1 MSVVIALTGAS
12 GNMGR
17 ECLRQ
22 LLELQEVE
30 KVKILVRKG
39 SRKDRNFVNAVRRT
53 AGKRVEVVKG
63 DLADADSCREL
74 VKGTDYVFHVGAI
87 IPPASDHD
95 PEGTKLAN
103 HVGTRNM
110 VDAVEEIKENQPK
123 FVHVSTVALYGH
135 RNYLH
140 PWGRVGD
147 PLLPSVYD
155 VYAASKLKGERYVLD
170 SNLKCWAV
178 LRQTAMLHYNMMQ
191 DNMSDGLMFH
201 TCINVP
207 LEWSTSRDS
216 GLLVKRIVER
226 DLKGEVD
233 GFWKKCYNIG
243 GGETNRVTGYDTY
256 AKLLTTIGC
265 DIEKVMNPGW
275 NSIRNFHGLWFADGD
290 ELNDLFDFQH
300 DTIDEF
306 CEAIVKKFP
315 FYKAA
320 KIVPSRVISSIGFK
334 RLLKHINSPLE
345 WVKKED
351 KGRVR
356 AFFGSPDNLKCMV
369 KSWNKFPVLAKG
381 EVADGNIDYDAI
393 RKTENLRKYGFLL
406 NHGYDETKPDSE
418 LDIEDMRGAA
428 EYRGGKCL
436 SGSMIKGD
444 LYTKLEWE
452 CHDGHKFWASPYTV
466 LKAGHWC
473 PVCCQP
479 EPWDFDRLAKF
490 MPFYAQV
497 WYDSHAREENTEYF
511 FNGDK
516 AMYRRF

>member
-1 MSVVIALTGAS
+1 M
-12 GNMGR
+12 
-17 ECLRQ
+17 
-22 LLELQEVE
+22 
-30 KVKILVRKG
+30 
-39 SRKDRNFVNAVRRT
+39 
-53 AGKRVEVVKG
+53 
-63 DLADADSCREL
+63 
-74 VKGTDYVFHVGAI
+74 
-87 IPPASDHD
+87 
-95 PEGTKLAN
+95 
-103 HVGTRNM
+103 
-110 VDAVEEIKENQPK
+110 
-123 FVHVSTVALYGH
+123 
-135 RNYLH
+135 
-140 PWGRVGD
+140 
-147 PLLPSVYD
+147 
-155 VYAASKLKGERYVLD
+155 
-170 SNLKCWAV
+170 
-178 LRQTAMLHYNMMQ
+178 
-191 DNMSDGLMFH
+191 
-201 TCINVP
+201 
-207 LEWSTSRDS
+207 
-216 GLLVKRIVER
+216 
-226 DLKGEVD
+226 
-233 GFWKKCYNIG
+233 
-243 GGETNRVTGYDTY
+243 TGYDTY

-320 KIVPSRVISSIGFK
+320 KIVPSKVISSIGFK